1 MFGKFDA
8 ERIFTKYGFN
18 SSLKNDETI
27 EMTAKAFSKNEYT
40 VANGPKGRNR
50 LNSGILRNQFILL
63 LDSLNGRPLN
73 DYAFSGVSLLH
84 DDQYVLVHQNE
95 NSDIWEV
102 YQGNT
107 PNSPRKIYNAITL
120 ENFFDEMKEKKLKK
134 ENPEN
139 ILLEIDE
146 IINDRKTDFI
156 IWLSH
161 NCNGKSE
168 FQKHIVDII
177 EKWLDEKIPN
187 ANIGNL
193 FRFAKSASYE
203 IEKNRILNLSTW
215 NDVNEKDQNGRPL
228 TALNHYSNFLKE
240 SNAINSSSSQLS
252 DYPVFTPSQVIYYGV
267 PGCGKSNGIK
277 ERLKSVPDFN
287 KVSVV
292 FHPDYTNAEFIGQ
305 IRPKVRNHSVTYEFI
320 AGPFAKILRRAYLNP
335 NQEFYLVIDEIN
347 RGKASAILGEVF
359 QLCDRIK
366 PNDEKDEFGYGPG
379 WSVYGVDHEDLND
392 YIRDIKSFASEV
404 HEGCDAPVEFAAEDG
419 RGEVLAYKAIDINW
433 PGFGNDSKLHFTE
446 NTAIRLPPNLSIFA
460 TMNTSD
466 QNVFTLDNAFQ
477 RRFDME
483 LVRNEFAKGSVDG
496 FKTEAICNQHNAKIV
511 GTETTWGEFWEWANS
526 KITQVLKGLSSTED
540 KRLGVW
546 FVCNVNGEIPEK
558 VFAEKVLKY
567 LWDDAFKFKRPQ
579 IFAEGCDTLE
589 NLISR
594 FHEVQFGVFKNFGA

>member
-1 MFGKFDA
+1 MFGKNDA
-8 ERIFTKYGFN
+8 NQLFAKYGFN
-18 SSLKNDETI
+18 QDTKNDETSLN
-27 EMTAKAFSKNEYT
+27 TAKAFVRSEYT
-40 VANGPKGRNR
+40 VAGSGNGRNR

-63 LDSLNGRPLN
+63 LDSLNGQNLT
-73 DYAFSGVSLLH
+73 DDIFSGVSLLRRE
-84 DDQYVLVHQNE
+84 QFVLVHEKQESELWN
-95 NSDIWEV
+95 V
-102 YQGNT
+102 YQGN
-107 PNSPRKIYNAITL
+107 SPSIPKKIHEHISL
-120 ENFFDEMKEKKLKK
+120 HVFFDEFLKDK
-134 ENPEN
+134 TLTENFTEES
-139 ILLEIDE
+139 IE
-146 IINDRKTDFI
+146 DRKTDFI
-156 IWLSH
+156 IWLSQ
-161 NCNGKSE
+161 NCKGKVE
-168 FQKHIVDII
+168 FQKHVVDII

-193 FRFAKSASYE
+193 FRFAKSTSYE
-203 IEKNRILNLSTW
+203 VEKNRILNLSTW

-240 SNAINSSSSQLS
+240 SNAIDSSSSKQPA
-252 DYPVFTPSQVIYYGV
+252 YPVFPPSQIIYYGV
-267 PGCGKSNGIK
+267 PGCGKSNTIK
-277 ERLKSVPDFN
+277 EKLKSVPDFN
-287 KVSVV
+287 KVCVV
-292 FHPDYTNAEFIGQ
+292 FHPDYTNSEFIGQ
-305 IRPKVRNHSVTYEFI
+305 IRPKVRNHSVTYEFV

-392 YIRDIKSFASEV
+392 YIRDIKSFANES
-404 HEGCDAPVEFAAEDG
+404 HDGCDTPVEFSEEDG
-419 RGEVLAYKAIDINW
+419 RGEVSAYKSIDINW
-433 PGFGNDSKLHFTE
+433 LGFGENGKLRFTE

-477 RRFDME
+477 RRFGME
-483 LVRNEFAKGSVDG
+483 LVRNEFAKGEVDG
-496 FKTEAICNQHNAKIV
+496 FKTEAIRNQHNAKIV

-546 FVCNVNGEIPEK
+546 FVCNVNGEISEK

-567 LWDDAFKFKRPQ
+567 LWDDAFKFKRTQ

-589 NLISR
+589 TLISK
-594 FHEVQFGVFKNFGA
+594 FHELKFGVFKSFGA

>member
-1 MFGKFDA
+1 MFGKYDA
-8 ERIFTKYGFN
+8 ECVFAKYGFN

-27 EMTAKAFSKNEYT
+27 EKTAKAFSKNEYT

-120 ENFFDEMKEKKLKK
+120 ENFFDEMNEKKLKK

-161 NCNGKSE
+161 NCNGKPE

-252 DYPVFTPSQVIYYGV
+252 AYPVFTPTQIIYYGV
-267 PGCGKSNGIK
+267 PGCGKSNTIK
-277 ERLKSVPDFN
+277 EKLKSVPDFN
-287 KVSVV
+287 KVCVV
-292 FHPDYTNAEFIGQ
+292 FHPDYTNSEFIGQ
-305 IRPKVRNHSVTYEFI
+305 IRPKVRNHSVTYEFV
-320 AGPFAKILRRAYLNP
+320 AGPLAKILRRAYLNP

-392 YIRDIKSFASEV
+392 YIRDIKSFASES
-404 HEGCDAPVEFAAEDG
+404 HEGCDAPIEFAAEDG
-419 RGEVLAYKAIDINW
+419 RGEVFAYKAIDINW
-433 PGFGNDSKLHFTE
+433 PGFGNDGKLHFTE

-483 LVRNEFAKGSVDG
+483 LVRNEFTSGDING
-496 FKTEAICNQHNAKIV
+496 FETEAIQIQHDAKIA
-511 GTETTWGEFWEWANS
+511 GTETTWGEFWEWANN

-567 LWDDAFKFKRPQ
+567 LWDDAFKFKRPH

-589 NLISR
+589 TLISK
-594 FHEVQFGVFKNFGA
+594 FHEVQFGVFKDFKN

>member
-1 MFGKFDA
+1 MNFTYIQEKRKYRLGDEEFTQDEFIDYIKAGMLRDA
-8 ERIFTKYGFN
+8 LLKTSFLKVE
-18 SSLKNDETI
+18 SSDK
-27 EMTAKAFSKNEYT
+27 
-40 VANGPKGRNR
+40 P
-50 LNSGILRNQFILL
+50 
-63 LDSLNGRPLN
+63 
-73 DYAFSGVSLLH
+73 
-84 DDQYVLVHQNE
+84 
-95 NSDIWEV
+95 
-102 YQGNT
+102 
-107 PNSPRKIYNAITL
+107 
-120 ENFFDEMKEKKLKK
+120 
-134 ENPEN
+134 
-139 ILLEIDE
+139 
-146 IINDRKTDFI
+146 
-156 IWLSH
+156 
-161 NCNGKSE
+161 
-168 FQKHIVDII
+168 
-177 EKWLDEKIPN
+177 
-187 ANIGNL
+187 
-193 FRFAKSASYE
+193 
-203 IEKNRILNLSTW
+203 NRITTVVP
-215 NDVNEKDQNGRPL
+215 VNEQ
-228 TALNHYSNFLKE
+228 T
-240 SNAINSSSSQLS
+240 
-252 DYPVFTPSQVIYYGV
+252 IYYGV
-267 PGCGKSNGIK
+267 PGCGKSNAIK
-277 ERLKSVPDFN
+277 EKLKNVPDFN
-287 KVSVV
+287 KVCVV
-292 FHPDYTNAEFIGQ
+292 FHPDYTNSEFIGQ
-305 IRPKVRNHSVTYEFI
+305 IRPKVRNHSVTYEFV

-392 YIRDIKSFASEV
+392 YIRDIKSFANES
-404 HEGCDAPVEFAAEDG
+404 HDGCDMPVEFAAEDG
-419 RGEVLAYKAIDINW
+419 RGEVFAYKSIDINW
-433 PGFGNDSKLHFTE
+433 PGFGEDGKLHFTE

-589 NLISR
+589 NLISK
-594 FHEVQFGVFKNFGA
+594 FHEIKFGVFKSFGA